1 MDRIGLDVGLDSWL
15 PYGALILSDTPF
27 ACLELSIILIYIINM
42 DYVIQKRTNFLIG
55 CWMSKSSIVEDDK
68 GYGSHMI
75 HPFSGVTWFLEQLLE
90 RRAGDYVAGANATLD
105 Y

>member
-1 MDRIGLDVGLDSWL
+1 
-15 PYGALILSDTPF
+15 
-27 ACLELSIILIYIINM
+27 
-42 DYVIQKRTNFLIG
+42 
-55 CWMSKSSIVEDDK
+55 MSKSSIVEDDK